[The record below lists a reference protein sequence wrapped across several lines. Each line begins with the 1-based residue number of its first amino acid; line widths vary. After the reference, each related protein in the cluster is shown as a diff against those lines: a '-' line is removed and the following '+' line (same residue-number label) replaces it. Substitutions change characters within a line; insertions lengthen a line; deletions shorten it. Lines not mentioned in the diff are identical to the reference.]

1 MAAGSAGSKRSFAI
15 TATTA
20 IATAG
25 ARFANQ
31 GSMPTSSGSIQKP
44 TTPQRMKHA
53 MPSLTFSTLLVAN
66 GTTRPLDG
74 WQYEY
79 LPWPA
84 EVQVLAR
91 STLVGLVA
99 TYTSGSETIVE
110 ESPVQAGGT
119 IGVIPSPL
127 NTPVQGWI
135 GAAGDRLKLN
145 YRETAGTAPTVD
157 GIIEIQ
163 PL

>member
-1 MAAGSAGSKRSFAI
+1 
-15 TATTA
+15 
-20 IATAG
+20 
-25 ARFANQ
+25 
-31 GSMPTSSGSIQKP
+31 
-44 TTPQRMKHA
+44 
-53 MPSLTFSTLLVAN
+53 MPSFTFTQALTAN
-66 GTTRPLDG
+66 GTFRPLDG

-91 STLVGLVA
+91 HTGAAGSVQAV
-99 TYTSGSETIVE
+99 YTSGSETIVE

-119 IGVIPSPL
+119 AGVTPSPL
-127 NTPVQGWI
+127 NTPVQGWF

-145 YRETAGTAPTVD
+145 YRETAAATPTVD
-157 GIIEIQ
+157 GIIEIT